1 MTRVFVA
8 VVAAT
13 VAASSVP
20 LVRAD
25 QDQQAFRGGI
35 HTVSIYASAL
45 DRGGRLVTDLT
56 KDDFEVYDDGRRQ
69 ELTVFANGRQPI
81 TIVIMLDRSGSV
93 SQHFT
98 LVRDAAAEFV
108 RHLSGTDRAR
118 IGSFSTRVQVDPR
131 EFTSDKDELA
141 RILNEELLGT
151 GPTPLWNAAGAAMQ
165 ALEQEHGRRVVLM
178 FTDGYDNP
186 DTGENT
192 TLLDVRDRA
201 QAQEIM
207 VYGIGLADECG
218 LTAKRVG
225 GLGPVQFQARP
236 PGRGGPRR
244 PPGGMGRPPRPPIP
258 IPIPTIPG
266 GPGRFPRPGEPFS
279 RPPVSPVETCEG
291 SKPDPALR
299 ELAFESGGG
308 YFELR
313 DAERLAST
321 FARVAD
327 ELHQQY
333 LLGFTPSVL
342 DGRPHTLEVRS
353 KRTGTVIRARRTYI
367 AQAK

>member
-1 MTRVFVA
+1 MTRVLVA
-8 VVAAT
+8 VAAAT
-13 VAASSVP
+13 AAASSVP
-20 LVRAD
+20 VVRAD
-25 QDQQAFRGGI
+25 QDPQAFRGAI
-35 HTVSIYASAL
+35 HTVSIYASVL
-45 DRGGRLVTDLT
+45 DRGGRLVTDLSR
-56 KDDFEVYDDGRRQ
+56 DDFEVYDDGRRQ
-69 ELTVFANGRQPI
+69 ELTVFADGRQPI

-108 RHLSGTDRAR
+108 RHLNGTDRAR
-118 IGSFSTRVQVDPR
+118 IGSFSTRVQVDPP
-131 EFTSDKDELA
+131 EFTGDKAELA
-141 RILNEELLGT
+141 RILDEALLGT
-151 GPTPLWNAAGAAMQ
+151 GPTPLWNAAGVAMQ
-165 ALEQEHGRRVVLM
+165 ALEQEPGRRVVLM

-186 DTGENT
+186 DAGTNT
-192 TLLDVRDRA
+192 TFPEVRDRA

-207 VYGIGLADECG
+207 VYGIGLADDCG
-218 LTAKRVG
+218 LTAKRFAG
-225 GLGPVQFQARP
+225 SGPITFQARP

-258 IPIPTIPG
+258 IPIPPIPG
-266 GPGRFPRPGEPFS
+266 GPGRFPRPGEPFG
-279 RPPVSPVETCEG
+279 RPPAAPVESCEG
-291 SKPDPALR
+291 TKPDPALR

-333 LLGFTPSVL
+333 LLGFTPAVL
-342 DGRPHTLEVRS
+342 DGQVHTLEVRS
-353 KRTGTVIRARRTYI
+353 KRGGTIVRARRTYI